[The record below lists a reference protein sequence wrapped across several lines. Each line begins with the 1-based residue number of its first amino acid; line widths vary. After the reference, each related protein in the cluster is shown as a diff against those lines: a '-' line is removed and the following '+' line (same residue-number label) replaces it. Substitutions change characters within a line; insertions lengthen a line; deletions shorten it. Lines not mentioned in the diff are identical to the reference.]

1 MTEANGTSNANG
13 LEKSISQIGQAVS
26 ASLRPLPTKTGD
38 GTYVKDPKSTG
49 LVKDLTHMDLADI
62 KNIVDVIKEAA
73 TGDPIDDRKYIME
86 KVIQVS
92 RILIHQHIGL

>member
-1 MTEANGTSNANG
+1 MTEANGSSNANG
-13 LEKSISQIGQAVS
+13 LEKSISKLGQAVS

-38 GTYVKDPKSTG
+38 GTYVKDPESTG
-49 LVKDLTHMDLADI
+49 LVTDLTHMDLEDV

-73 TGDPIDDRKYIME
+73 TGDPIDDRKYVME

-92 RILIHQHIGL
+92 GILVHQRAC